1 MQPLAN
7 RRERLQRC
15 IMYQPRAIRSRTIT
29 ATTTLGLALTGL
41 ASACSHAAP
50 PSRTGSAN
58 AAVRSTSIT
67 APDSAS
73 ITATLARAQLPLD
86 SLPIIARID
95 LPKSADWIT
104 FGNHAVW
111 VVNYSPDR
119 VSRIDDR
126 TNKLVADIPMGRN
139 GCLGIQYADARVWVA
154 TCGDSLMNE
163 IDPRTNT
170 ITRMIHVPIKRGREG
185 AFAIANGSFWIPDN
199 VSDSSSRSIARV
211 NIKDGTV
218 RANIPTGARS
228 DVAIA
233 GFGSVWV
240 ASSRENVV
248 VRIDPSTDKVL
259 ARIRVGGSPKFMTA
273 GEGAVWVQNRTDGSV
288 SRIDPQ
294 TNTEVARVHARA
306 PTGAGDISAGGGAV
320 WLSVD
325 GKPVTR
331 IDARTNTVT
340 HQYVGGSGADGLRFG
355 VGSVWVGDHRVG
367 QLWRVDVS
375 KISTR

>member
-1 MQPLAN
+1 MIKTTALRIA
-7 RRERLQRC
+7 C
-15 IMYQPRAIRSRTIT
+15 I
-29 ATTTLGLALTGL
+29 GL
-41 ASACSHAAP
+41 ASACSRAAP
-50 PSRTGSAN
+50 LAPSSSVN
-58 AAVRSTSIT
+58 T
-67 APDSAS
+67 ATRGALATTPDSATT
-73 ITATLARAQLPLD
+73 TAALARARLPLD
-86 SLPIIARID
+86 SLPIVARIE

-104 FGNHAVW
+104 FGDHAVW

-139 GCLGIQYADARVWVA
+139 GCLGIQYANARVWVA

-163 IDPRTNT
+163 IDPHTNT
-170 ITRMIHVPIKRGREG
+170 IIRKIHVPIKRGREG

-199 VSDSSSRSIARV
+199 VSDSSSRSITRV
-211 NIKDGTV
+211 SMSDGKVLTNI
-218 RANIPTGARS
+218 ATGARS

-248 VRIDPSTDKVL
+248 VRIDPSTNKVI
-259 ARIRVGGSPKFMTA
+259 ATIEVGGSPKFMTA

-288 SRIDPQ
+288 SRIDPRR
-294 TNTEVARVHARA
+294 NIEVARIQARA

-340 HQYVGGSGADGLRFG
+340 HQYVGGTGADGLRYG
-355 VGSVWVGDHRVG
+355 VGAVWVGDHRLG
-367 QLWRVDVS
+367 QLWRVDIS
-375 KISTR
+375 KISPR